1 MSKQKTPRDFQNKT
15 DAENAVRT
23 MFRVCLRVISTVFS
37 IFVTLLLVLIVAGVI
52 VVCAFAIYISNNVD
66 SNVDDILTV
75 SSTGSTITSINYY
88 DENGNL
94 VEDVTQ
100 RLSSGKNIMWVS
112 YNDIPDDLVNAF
124 IAIEDKRFKDHH
136 GVDWKTTMGATLK
149 FFIPMG
155 NQRGGSTITQQ
166 LIKNTTG
173 DDDYSIQRKVNEIFR
188 ALNFEKVKSKEEI
201 MEMYLNII
209 YLSEGATGVQSA
221 ANVYFSKDV
230 SELSLVEC
238 AAIASITQ
246 NPSRW
251 DPYLY
256 PENNKSRRQTVLDEM
271 LDQGLITKFE
281 YNEAYNAELE
291 LNMNFEAIALG
302 TTSWYTDTVIDES
315 IALIADKYEVSNTI
329 AKQMLYS
336 GGYKIITAYD
346 PKVQSILEKYYM
358 DVSDTSVL
366 PTSEV
371 IMPESA
377 MIVADPY
384 TGNILGIVGGR
395 GEKTASRVFNRATS
409 AKRQSGSSIK
419 PLVVYTPAMEYGIID
434 AGSYVEDVPL
444 NFGNEYKSGD
454 TIKYTNPNGWP
465 KNSHGSY
472 EGRVTLNYA
481 IKESKNS
488 CAVNTLSWLG
498 IDRGYNFLT
507 EKLNFYSLIEAE
519 KKNGGV
525 SPDKGYAI
533 ALGGFTYGIT
543 LKEMVSGYTIF
554 PSGGVFNQV
563 KTVIEIRDADD
574 NVVID
579 NNKESDVV
587 ISRGTAQM
595 MTDLLRHV
603 ITESGGTA
611 YSYMSNIRNKFDVA
625 GKTGTTDSNNDRW
638 FIGFSPYYICGD
650 WIGYD
655 EPQSLS
661 GIVKNG
667 EHCRIWA
674 AVMEELHN
682 DILEDV
688 AAGKTELRT
697 FDDGLL
703 VEATYCL
710 DSGKLITDACKRDP
724 RGSRECTAYFS
735 KDKLPTEAC
744 DVHVMVPYCREGRGI
759 ASSKCPDSQV
769 TYVGLLN
776 FTRTFA
782 LDIVIPDSEYT
793 WTQLPVGV
801 KPYVSSNYPFYYS
814 IYPEDKFPGRSSG
827 TQYNRACPLHSR

>member
-15 DAENAVRT
+15 DAENAVRM
-23 MFRVCLRVISTVFS
+23 MFRVCLRAISTVFS

-75 SSTGSTITSINYY
+75 STTGSTITSINYY

-94 VEDVTQ
+94 VEDVSQ

-136 GVDWKTTMGATLK
+136 GVDWKTTIGATLK

-230 SELSLVEC
+230 SELTLVEC
-238 AAIASITQ
+238 AAIAGITQ

-256 PENNKSRRQTVLDEM
+256 PENNMKRRRIVLDEM

-281 YNEAYNAELE
+281 YDEAYNAELE
-291 LNMNFEAIALG
+291 LHMDYDAIALG

-315 IALIADKYEVSNTI
+315 IALLAEKYGVSNTI

-336 GGYKIITAYD
+336 GGYNIITAYD
-346 PKVQSILEKYYM
+346 PKVQSILEKHYM
-358 DVSDTSVL
+358 DVSSTSIL

-409 AKRQSGSSIK
+409 AKRQPGSTIK
-419 PLVVYTPAMEYGIID
+419 PLVVYGPAMEYGIID
-434 AGSYVEDVPL
+434 AGSYVDDVPY
-444 NFGNEYKSGD
+444 NFGNEYLSSNGKVN
-454 TIKYTNPNGWP
+454 YTNPKGWP
-465 KNSHGSY
+465 KNAVGSY
-472 EGRVTLNYA
+472 EGRVTLDYA
-481 IKESKNS
+481 LKVSKNT
-488 CAVNTLSWLG
+488 CAVNTLAKLG
-498 IDRGYNFLT
+498 IDRAYEFLT
-507 EKLNFYSLIEAE
+507 EKLHFNSLIEAE
-519 KKNGGV
+519 KKHGGV

-533 ALGGFTYGIT
+533 ALGGFTYGVT
-543 LKEMVSGYTIF
+543 LKEMVGGYTIF
-554 PSGGVFNQV
+554 PTGGVYNQL
-563 KTVIEIRDADD
+563 KSVIEIRDSD
-574 NVVID
+574 NNIVID
-579 NNKESDVV
+579 NNNNSEVV
-587 ISRGTAQM
+587 ISRGTAEM
-595 MTDLLRHV
+595 MTNLLSHV
-603 ITESGGTA
+603 VNQSGGTA
-611 YSYMSNIRNKFDVA
+611 YPYTGSIRNKFDIA
-625 GKTGTTDSNNDRW
+625 GKTGTTDANNDIW

-661 GIVKNG
+661 RVARNG
-667 EHCRIWA
+667 PNSRIWV
-674 AVMEELHN
+674 AVMDELHE
-682 DILEDV
+682 DILADV
-688 AAGKTELRT
+688 KAGNAELRT
-697 FDDGLL
+697 FDEGLL
-703 VEATYCL
+703 IEASYCL
-710 DSGKLITDACKRDP
+710 DSGKLVTDACKCDP
-724 RGSRECTAYFS
+724 RGNRTRKAYFS
-735 KDKLPTEAC
+735 KDRLPTEAC
-744 DVHVMVPYCREGRGI
+744 DVHVLVPYCTEGSGV
-759 ASSKCPDSQV
+759 ASANCPESAI

-782 LDIVIPDSEYT
+782 LDIVIPDSQYT
-793 WTQLPVGV
+793 WTQLPLGV
-801 KPYVSSNYPFYYS
+801 SPYLSSNYPFYYS
-814 IYPEDKFPGRSSG
+814 IYPDNKYPGRSSG
-827 TQYNRACPLHSR
+827 TQYNRACPLHN

>member
-1 MSKQKTPRDFQNKT
+1 MSKQKTPREIQNKT
-15 DAENAVRT
+15 DAENAVRM
-23 MFRVCLRVISTVFS
+23 MFRICLRAISTVFS

-52 VVCAFAIYISNNVD
+52 VVCAFALYISNNVD

-88 DENGNL
+88 DENGDL
-94 VEDVTQ
+94 VEDVSQ

-112 YNDIPDDLVNAF
+112 YKDIPDDLVNAF

-136 GVDWKTTMGATLK
+136 GVDWKTTIGATLK
-149 FFIPMG
+149 FFIPTG
-155 NQRGGSTITQQ
+155 SQRGGSTITQQ

-188 ALNFEKVKSKEEI
+188 ALNLEKVKSKEEI

-209 YLSEGATGVQSA
+209 YLSEGANGVQSA

-230 SELSLVEC
+230 SELTLVEC

-256 PENNKSRRQTVLDEM
+256 PENNMTRRRIVLDEM

-281 YNEAYNAELE
+281 YDEAYNAELE
-291 LNMNFEAIALG
+291 LNMNYDAIALG

-315 IALIADKYEVSNTI
+315 IALLAEKYGVSNTI

-346 PKVQSILEKYYM
+346 PKVQSILEKYYT
-358 DVSDTSVL
+358 DVSKTSIL

-419 PLVVYTPAMEYGIID
+419 PLVVYAPAMEYGIID
-434 AGSYVEDVPL
+434 AGSYVEDIPF
-444 NFGNEYKSGD
+444 NFGNEYVSGNGNV
-454 TIKYTNPNGWP
+454 KYTNPNGWP

-472 EGRVTLNYA
+472 EGRVTVDYA
-481 IKESKNS
+481 IKDSKNT

-498 IDRGYNFLT
+498 IDRAYNFLT
-507 EKLNFYSLIEAE
+507 EKLHFYSLIEAE
-519 KKNGGV
+519 EKHGGV

-554 PSGGVFNQV
+554 PSGGVYNQV
-563 KTVIEIRDADD
+563 KTVIEIRDSDD

-579 NNKESDVV
+579 NNNKSEVV
-587 ISRGTAQM
+587 LSRGTAEM
-595 MTDLLRHV
+595 MTNLLRHV

-661 GIVKNG
+661 RVVRNG
-667 EHCRIWA
+667 QHCRIWA
-674 AVMEELHN
+674 AVMEDLHE
-682 DILEDV
+682 DILAD
-688 AAGKTELRT
+688 AKAGKTELRT

-703 VEATYCL
+703 IEATYCL
-710 DSGKLITDACKRDP
+710 DSGKLITDACKCDP
-724 RGSRECTAYFS
+724 RGNRARKAYFS
-735 KDKLPTEAC
+735 KDTLPTEAC
-744 DVHVMVPYCREGRGI
+744 DVHVMVAYCNEGHGI
-759 ASSKCPDSQV
+759 AGANCPASAI

-782 LDIVIPDSEYT
+782 RDVVIPDSQYT
-793 WTQLPVGV
+793 WTQLPLGIS
-801 KPYVSSNYPFYYS
+801 PYMASDYPFYYS
-814 IYPEDKFPGRSSG
+814 TYPDNKYPGRASG
-827 TQYNRACPLHSR
+827 SQYNRACPLHK